1 MDAFQIN
8 GGKPLRGTV
17 RINGS
22 KNASLPLMAA
32 SLLTTE
38 PVTLHGVPDLSDIR
52 AMQELLASLGMS
64 FSSTDAT
71 KPAATPA
78 PPIPDS
84 PEKIDRNY
92 SGLSELIKSKA
103 PSTTQ

>member
-64 FSSTDAT
+64 FSTTHADAEQRE
-71 KPAATPA
+71 A
-78 PPIPDS
+78 
-84 PEKIDRNY
+84 
-92 SGLSELIKSKA
+92 SGLSLIHI
-103 PSTTQ
+103 